1 MNFKSYNRQI
11 LIFYYFFI
19 IFFSFSVNSWVASR
33 GVFPI
38 DTFVHFDSSARILQ
52 GEIPVRDF
60 WIVHGFLVDFIQ
72 SIFFKIFGYNWNAY
86 VYHSSLFNVIISLFT
101 FNIIQNC
108 NINNLYSFILTI
120 CFSILAYPVSGT
132 PFLDLHSAFFSLLA
146 IYFLILFMN
155 NKKNIYI
162 IISVIFFGF
171 AFLSKQ
177 VPAAYTIVSIAF
189 FLIFYSFITR
199 NFDPIKYSLI
209 GIFIFI
215 TFISIIFFINGI
227 DINDIFFQLVVFP
240 STIAQDRY
248 SSYELNINNVFLNFK
263 FIYFFLGTM
272 TFFLF
277 TNLIKK
283 NINFNKDLS
292 KYLIILIFT
301 ITLIYHQIFTKNQI
315 FIFFII
321 PILCAFTLD
330 LMSNLNIKKKKYVN
344 ILLIFVCVFS
354 TLKYNERFNLDR
366 KFHELIDTNLEKGV
380 IINFRRDFFK
390 NLKWVTPNFQ
400 EPNEEIEK
408 IEKFYL
414 LLKEDKSN
422 KILISNYLFYSALLN
437 TKLHSPSRT
446 YDKISYPQKGSKYF
460 EKYKIFFRKN
470 IIENDI
476 ENIYIFY
483 TQEEIGDD
491 YLKMVI
497 LDYLPKEC
505 LKQTVT
511 SKYIRQFKIKTCE
524 YLQ

>member
-1 MNFKSYNRQI
+1 MCLYIRPNERFKY
-11 LIFYYFFI
+11 
-19 IFFSFSVNSWVASR
+19 
-33 GVFPI
+33 
-38 DTFVHFDSSARILQ
+38 
-52 GEIPVRDF
+52 
-60 WIVHGFLVDFIQ
+60 
-72 SIFFKIFGYNWNAY
+72 
-86 VYHSSLFNVIISLFT
+86 
-101 FNIIQNC
+101 
-108 NINNLYSFILTI
+108 
-120 CFSILAYPVSGT
+120 
-132 PFLDLHSAFFSLLA
+132 
-146 IYFLILFMN
+146 
-155 NKKNIYI
+155 
-162 IISVIFFGF
+162 
-171 AFLSKQ
+171 
-177 VPAAYTIVSIAF
+177 
-189 FLIFYSFITR
+189 
-199 NFDPIKYSLI
+199 
-209 GIFIFI
+209 
-215 TFISIIFFINGI
+215 
-227 DINDIFFQLVVFP
+227 
-240 STIAQDRY
+240 
-248 SSYELNINNVFLNFK
+248 
-263 FIYFFLGTM
+263 
-272 TFFLF
+272 
-277 TNLIKK
+277 
-283 NINFNKDLS
+283 
-292 KYLIILIFT
+292 
-301 ITLIYHQIFTKNQI
+301 
-315 FIFFII
+315 
-321 PILCAFTLD
+321 
-330 LMSNLNIKKKKYVN
+330 KKKKYVN

-511 SKYIRQFKIKTCE
+511 SKYIRQFKIKACE